1 MTAAGPARNTTG
13 APENATGLSQAA
25 PDLPAAEHSG
35 ASAKH
40 ASHLVHA
47 LRRAGLDLRLLL
59 MAVLLLGMGVA
70 FHVLSGGVFL
80 SPENLYNIA
89 QQTAVVGIVSTVM
102 VLVIVARH
110 IDLSVGSVMGFVG
123 VLIAFLMY
131 TSGWPWFAACLAGL
145 VVAILVSVYQG
156 TLTAMLG
163 VPSFVVTL
171 GGLMSFRGAAFLVA
185 DGKTQ
190 PVNDEFFQRL
200 GGGYDGSIGV
210 TATWA
215 LTALVTAGLFVR
227 MAQRRR
233 SRSRHEMQNEPLWID
248 VAVTVLPCVV
258 LLAFAW
264 AMNSY
269 QITSKTE
276 PQGIPI
282 PVLIWAGVAA
292 VLSFLVH
299 RTRFGR
305 YVFAMGGNPDAAE
318 LVGIPVKRVTLQ
330 LFVLLAV
337 LVTIAAIVSI
347 ARLNAGTNSLGT
359 GMELY
364 VIAAA
369 VIGGTALAGGAGSIL
384 GSALGA
390 LIMQS
395 LDSGMLLLDVSI
407 GKRMVIIGQVLIV
420 AVVFDVLYRRR
431 FGER

>member
-1 MTAAGPARNTTG
+1 MTRR
-13 APENATGLSQAA
+13 
-25 PDLPAAEHSG
+25 SG
-35 ASAKH
+35 
-40 ASHLVHA
+40 V
-47 LRRAGLDLRLLL
+47 DLRLLL
-59 MAVLLLGMGVA
+59 MCVLLAVMAIV
-70 FHVLSGGVFL
+70 FHWLSGGVFL

-123 VLIAFLMY
+123 VLVAYLQY
-131 TSGWPWFAACLAGL
+131 TSGWSWPASCLAGL
-145 VVAILVSVYQG
+145 AVALLVSLYQG
-156 TLTAMLG
+156 GLTAMLG

-200 GGGYDGSIGV
+200 GGGYDGGIGT

-215 LTALVTAGLFVR
+215 LAAGVAVVLFAR
-227 MAQRRR
+227 MLQQRRAR
-233 SRSRHEMQNEPLWID
+233 QRHEMPVEPLWID
-248 VAVTVLPCVV
+248 VLLTAVPVV
-258 LLAFAW
+258 VVFAFA
-264 AMNSY
+264 ATMNSY
-269 QITSKTE
+269 QISSKTE

-282 PVLIWAGVAA
+282 PVLIWAVVAV
-292 VLSFLVH
+292 VLSFIVH

-305 YVFAMGGNPDAAE
+305 YVFAMGGNPDAAA
-318 LVGIPVKRVTLQ
+318 LVGIPVRRVTLL
-330 LFVLLAV
+330 LFALLAV
-337 LVTIAAIVSI
+337 LVTVAAIVSI
-347 ARLNAGTNSLGT
+347 ARLNAGTNSLGS

-369 VIGGTALAGGAGSIL
+369 VIGGAALAGGSGSIF
-384 GSALGA
+384 GSVLGA

-395 LDSGMLLLDVSI
+395 LDSGMLLLDVAI

-431 FGER
+431 FGETR

>member
-1 MTAAGPARNTTG
+1 MS
-13 APENATGLSQAA
+13 ATPGLWRR
-25 PDLPAAEHSG
+25 SG
-35 ASAKH
+35 
-40 ASHLVHA
+40 V
-47 LRRAGLDLRLLL
+47 DLRLAL
-59 MAVLLLGMGVA
+59 MSVLLVVMAIV

-102 VLVIVARH
+102 VLIIVARH

-123 VLIAFLMY
+123 VLIAYLQY
-131 TSGWPWFAACLAGL
+131 SAGWSWPAACLAGL
-145 VVAILVSVYQG
+145 AVALLVSLYQG
-156 TLTAMLG
+156 GLTAVLG

-200 GGGYDGSIGV
+200 GGGYDGGIGT
-210 TATWA
+210 TASWA
-215 LTALVTAGLFVR
+215 LAALVAVVIFAR
-227 MAQRRR
+227 MLQKRRAR
-233 SRSRHEMQNEPLWID
+233 QRHELPVEPLWLD
-248 VAVTVLPCVV
+248 LLLAALPAAVV
-258 LLAFAW
+258 LAFA
-264 AMNSY
+264 ATMNNY
-269 QITSKTE
+269 QISSKTE
-276 PQGIPI
+276 AQGIPI
-282 PVLIWAGVAA
+282 PVLIWAVVAV
-292 VLSFLVH
+292 VLSFIVH

-305 YVFAMGGNPDAAE
+305 YVFAMGGNPDAAA
-318 LVGIPVKRVTLQ
+318 LVGIPVKRVTLM
-330 LFVLLAV
+330 LFALLAV

-369 VIGGTALAGGAGSIL
+369 VIGGTALAGGSGSIF
-384 GSALGA
+384 GSVLGA

-395 LDSGMLLLDVSI
+395 LDSGMLLLDVPI

-420 AVVFDVLYRRR
+420 AVVFDVLYRKK
-431 FGER
+431 FGDN

>member
-1 MTAAGPARNTTG
+1 MDT
-13 APENATGLSQAA
+13 
-25 PDLPAAEHSG
+25 PAARDR
-35 ASAKH
+35 
-40 ASHLVHA
+40 L
-47 LRRAGLDLRLLL
+47 LPWRRAGVDLRLTL
-59 MAVLLLGMGVA
+59 MCVLLVAMGVV
-70 FHVLSGGVFL
+70 FHALSGGIFL

-110 IDLSVGSVMGFVG
+110 IDLSVGSVMGFLG
-123 VLIAFLMY
+123 VLIAYLMY
-131 TSGWPWFAACLAGL
+131 TSGWSWPAACLAGL
-145 VVAILVSVYQG
+145 AVGLLVSIYQG
-156 TLTAMLG
+156 WLTAVLG

-200 GGGYDGSIGV
+200 GGGYDGGIGV
-210 TATWA
+210 TATWV
-215 LTALVTAGLFVR
+215 LTAIVIAVLFAR
-227 MAQRRR
+227 MLQKRR
-233 SRSRHEMQNEPLWID
+233 SRRRHEMATEPLWLDAAITAAPS
-248 VAVTVLPCVV
+248 VALIV
-258 LLAFAW
+258 FAY
-264 AMNSY
+264 AMNHY
-269 QITSKTE
+269 QISSKPE

-282 PVLIWAGVAA
+282 PVLIWAAVAV
-292 VLSFLVH
+292 VLWFLVH

-305 YVFAMGGNPDAAE
+305 YVFAMGGNPDAAA
-318 LVGIPVKRVTLQ
+318 LVGIPVKRVTLM
-330 LFVLLAV
+330 LFALLAV

-369 VIGGTALAGGAGSIL
+369 VIGGTALAGGSGAIFGSV
-384 GSALGA
+384 LGA

-395 LDSGMLLLDVSI
+395 LDSGMLLLDVAI

-431 FGER
+431 FGEK

>member
-1 MTAAGPARNTTG
+1 MSNPTPGWWRRTG
-13 APENATGLSQAA
+13 I
-25 PDLPAAEHSG
+25 
-35 ASAKH
+35 
-40 ASHLVHA
+40 
-47 LRRAGLDLRLLL
+47 DLRLILMCVLL
-59 MAVLLLGMGVA
+59 AVMAVVFSVM
-70 FHVLSGGVFL
+70 SGGVFL
-80 SPENLYNIA
+80 SPENLYNVA

-123 VLIAFLMY
+123 VLIAYLQY
-131 TSGWPWFAACLAGL
+131 TSGWSWPTACLAGL
-145 VVAILVSVYQG
+145 AVALLVSIYQG
-156 TLTAMLG
+156 WLTAVLG

-200 GGGYDGSIGV
+200 GGGYDGGIGV
-210 TATWA
+210 TASWVLA
-215 LTALVTAGLFVR
+215 AIVALVLFGRMLQKRRARQRYDMPTEALWLDVLITAV
-227 MAQRRR
+227 
-233 SRSRHEMQNEPLWID
+233 P
-248 VAVTVLPCVV
+248 VAVVI
-258 LLAFAW
+258 AFAW
-264 AMNSY
+264 VMNNY
-269 QITSKTE
+269 QISSKSE

-282 PVLIWAGVAA
+282 PVLIWAVVAI
-292 VLSFLVH
+292 VLSFIVH

-305 YVFAMGGNPDAAE
+305 YVFAMGGNPDAAA
-318 LVGIPVKRVTLQ
+318 LVGIPVKRVTLM
-330 LFVLLAV
+330 LFALLAV

-369 VIGGTALAGGAGSIL
+369 VIGGTALAGGSGSIF
-384 GSALGA
+384 GSVLGA

-395 LDSGMLLLDVSI
+395 LDSGMLLLDVPI

-420 AVVFDVLYRRR
+420 AVVFDVLYRRK
-431 FGER
+431 FGEN